1 MAENIFAQVAERQ
14 RSLTQWLSEPA
25 PSEMDGSTFDFSR
38 AVSLVRHAVRIDG
51 NQCQYDDP
59 AAKLIETDTK
69 KMSARFLVSSIS
81 KDRMGDVVIPQGC
94 RGTLPHYQKNP
105 RVFFGH
111 KSYGFSIG
119 SARTPDGM
127 LALDIADDLGIYS
140 TCYFHG
146 QTRESEEAFRLV
158 DNKELE
164 AASIGFMPILGE
176 VVKRK
181 DEEEERPRN
190 EVKWEPWISF
200 IFKQWELYEWSIVA
214 VPANA
219 DCIAMRLSRGIGGKR
234 LSPGIE
240 RYLSQ
245 FAAPAREWANGF
257 VAGKSLQE
265 EKPALDALAILDE
278 LKQLRN
284 EVGQLKTQ
292 PQPVN
297 LLAPFSAPVPEPT
310 HSDDSAVMNALK
322 EILDGVQI
330 LKANQEKNEVALRR
344 LTGRVE

>member
-14 RSLTQWLSEPA
+14 RSLSQWLSEPT
-25 PSEMDGSTFDFSR
+25 PSEMEGNTFDFSR

-146 QTRESEEAFRLV
+146 QTRESEEAFHLV

-164 AASIGFMPILGE
+164 AASIGFMPHW
-176 VVKRK
+176 R
-181 DEEEERPRN
+181 
-190 EVKWEPWISF
+190 SF
-200 IFKQWELYEWSIVA
+200 MTNRRRSID
-214 VPANA
+214 VPANQ
-219 DCIAMRLSRGIGGKR
+219 RLLSLFGGKR
-234 LSPGIE
+234 A
-240 RYLSQ
+240 
-245 FAAPAREWANGF
+245 F
-257 VAGKSLQE
+257 GK
-265 EKPALDALAILDE
+265 
-278 LKQLRN
+278 
-284 EVGQLKTQ
+284 VG
-292 PQPVN
+292 
-297 LLAPFSAPVPEPT
+297 
-310 HSDDSAVMNALK
+310 
-322 EILDGVQI
+322 DGRTMLI
-330 LKANQEKNEVALRR
+330 
-344 LTGRVE
+344 